1 MFVCFSTWVY
11 KFCVLCMLVNRNL
24 WKRGYQYINM
34 SIMYESLYFYLFIYF
49 VYINEYYGVLR
60 PTHNL
65 LLSFFV
71 LK

>member
-1 MFVCFSTWVY
+1 
-11 KFCVLCMLVNRNL
+11 
-24 WKRGYQYINM
+24 
-34 SIMYESLYFYLFIYF
+34 MYESLYFYLFIYF
-49 VYINEYYGVLR
+49 VYIKEYYGVLR